1 MKKCM
6 MLGVVFFSSLCVFQA
21 AMALS
26 NKEQAELRRALSDYK
41 KSKSKLQQDAG
52 VINRFKRQYPED
64 QFVRDIVTQKEQFDV
79 SMEPVIGTR

>member
-6 MLGVVFFSSLCVFQA
+6 MLVAVVLSSLCVFQS

-26 NKEQAELRRALSDYK
+26 NKEQAELRRAMNEYK

-64 QFVRDIVTQKEQFDV
+64 PFVRDIVTQKEQFDV

>member
-6 MLGVVFFSSLCVFQA
+6 MLIAVLFCSLCVFQA

-26 NKEQAELRRALSDYK
+26 NKEQAELRRAMNEYK
-41 KSKSKLQQDAG
+41 KSKSKLHQETE

-79 SMEPVIGTR
+79 SMEPAIATR